1 MKFKK
6 MILSSLFLGAAL
18 CVSAQEKQTEVVDAF
33 NPHWYLQAQIGGQHT
48 LGEIEFGELL
58 SPNAQLGV
66 GYHFNENL
74 GVRMSV
80 NAWQS
85 KAGWNWS
92 PDNYTWKWNYVA
104 PAADLTF
111 NLSNLL
117 LGYKV
122 DRKFNVSWLLGI
134 GANIA
139 FGNDEAQEVNA
150 ELHNIY
156 GTNPIDNGE
165 NLTHLWDGT
174 KFRLQGRT
182 GVAVDYNYN
191 DRWSMGL
198 EIQANIINDH
208 YKSKKAGNSDWYFNG
223 LLGVKYNLSKPSY
236 KKTVVVPSPRIIE
249 RVIERVPAEKPS
261 TAATAAVAQVEN
273 IRRDVFFNINCTEI
287 SAVEMQKVKEIADY
301 LKKNQRA
308 VVEIT
313 SHADKG
319 TGNAK
324 INQKLSENRAKV
336 VAQALIKN
344 YGIAES
350 RIKTAAK
357 GDTVQPFSENE
368 LNRVSICIVK

>member
-6 MILSSLFLGAAL
+6 MILSSLLLGAAL
-18 CVSAQEKQTEVVDAF
+18 CVNAQEQKTEVVDAF

-48 LGEIEFGELL
+48 LGEIEFGDLL

-66 GYHFNENL
+66 GYNFNENL
-74 GVRMSV
+74 GARFSL

-85 KAGWNWS
+85 KAGWNNPS
-92 PDNYTWKWNYVA
+92 HTWKWNYVA
-104 PAADLTF
+104 PAADLTV

-117 LGYKV
+117 MGYKA
-122 DRKFNVSWLLGI
+122 DRKFTVNWLIGV

-139 FGNDEAQEVNA
+139 FNNDEAHDVNA
-150 ELHNIY
+150 ALV
-156 GTNPIDNGE
+156 GVTKSQE
-165 NLTHLWDGT
+165 NLSLLWDGT
-174 KFRLQGRT
+174 KVRLQGRT
-182 GVAVDYNYN
+182 GLAADYNFN
-191 DRWSMGL
+191 QRWSIGL
-198 EIQANIINDH
+198 EIQANLINDH
-208 YKSKKAGNSDWYFNG
+208 YNSKKAGNSDWYFNG
-223 LLGVKYNLSKPSY
+223 LLGVKCNLGKTSY
-236 KKTVVVPSPRIIE
+236 KKTVLVPTVGVIE
-249 RVIERVPAEKPS
+249 RVIERVVEKPA
-261 TAATAAVAQVEN
+261 TAATAAVAQVAQVAEN

-301 LKKNQRA
+301 MKKNQSA
-308 VVEIT
+308 IVEIT
-313 SHADKG
+313 GHADKG

-357 GDTVQPFSENE
+357 GDTVQPFSEND

>member
-6 MILSSLFLGAAL
+6 MILSSLLLGAAL
-18 CVSAQEKQTEVVDAF
+18 CVNAQEQKTEVVDAF

-48 LGEIEFGELL
+48 LGEIEFGDLL

-66 GYHFNENL
+66 GYNFNENL
-74 GVRMSV
+74 GARFSL

-85 KAGWNWS
+85 KAGWNNPS
-92 PDNYTWKWNYVA
+92 QTWKWNYVA
-104 PAADLTF
+104 PAADLTV

-117 LGYKV
+117 MGYKA
-122 DRKFNVSWLLGI
+122 DRKFTVNWLIGV

-139 FGNDEAQEVNA
+139 FNNDEAHDVNTF
-150 ELHNIY
+150 LHGHY
-156 GTNPIDNGE
+156 GTDPKQRE
-165 NLTHLWDGT
+165 NLNLLWDGT
-174 KFRLQGRT
+174 KVRLQGRT
-182 GVAVDYNYN
+182 GLAADYNFN
-191 DRWSMGL
+191 QHWSIGL
-198 EIQANIINDH
+198 EIQANLINDH
-208 YKSKKAGNSDWYFNG
+208 YNSKKAGNSDWYFNG
-223 LLGVKYNLSKPSY
+223 LLGVKYNFGKTSY
-236 KKTVVVPSPRIIE
+236 KKTVLVPTVGVIE
-249 RVIERVPAEKPS
+249 RVIERVVEQPA
-261 TAATAAVAQVEN
+261 TAATATNAMAQVTEN

-301 LKKNQRA
+301 MKKNQSA
-308 VVEIT
+308 IVEIT
-313 SHADKG
+313 GHADKG

-357 GDTVQPFSENE
+357 GDTVQPFSEND

>member
-1 MKFKK
+1 
-6 MILSSLFLGAAL
+6 
-18 CVSAQEKQTEVVDAF
+18 
-33 NPHWYLQAQIGGQHT
+33 
-48 LGEIEFGELL
+48 
-58 SPNAQLGV
+58 
-66 GYHFNENL
+66 
-74 GVRMSV
+74 
-80 NAWQS
+80 
-85 KAGWNWS
+85 
-92 PDNYTWKWNYVA
+92 
-104 PAADLTF
+104 
-111 NLSNLL
+111 
-117 LGYKV
+117 
-122 DRKFNVSWLLGI
+122 
-134 GANIA
+134 
-139 FGNDEAQEVNA
+139 
-150 ELHNIY
+150 
-156 GTNPIDNGE
+156 
-165 NLTHLWDGT
+165 
-174 KFRLQGRT
+174 
-182 GVAVDYNYN
+182 
-191 DRWSMGL
+191 MGL

-208 YKSKKAGNSDWYFNG
+208 YNSKKAGNSDWYFNG

-261 TAATAAVAQVEN
+261 TASTAAVAQVEN

-287 SAVEMQKVKEIADY
+287 SAVEMRKVKEIADY

-313 SHADKG
+313 GHADKG